1 MSLKYLQEKTLI
13 QKSHS
18 CKGLYSLVVDKYQ
31 KATTCPVCLELLR
44 FDSDVQNFLEKGA
57 CADCVDTYY
66 YPNSAKWNNG
76 WRPNLKGEK
85 NDI

>member
-1 MSLKYLQEKTLI
+1 MSLKYLQEKTST
-13 QKSHS
+13 QKSRS

-31 KATTCPVCLELLR
+31 KATTCPVCQSLLCY
-44 FDSDVQNFLEKGA
+44 DTDVQNFLEKGA

-66 YPNSAKWNNG
+66 YPNSTEWDNG
-76 WRPNLKGEK
+76 WRPDLKGDK